1 MKIKNSISILIIAL
15 FISVIFVFFGKS
27 VFASTTD
34 GTIDPIYKYAWGENT
49 GWINFGAPNGNVH
62 ITDLGL
68 SGYGLSENVG
78 WINLANVVNDG
89 EGNLSGYAWS
99 ENTGWIKFNPANGG
113 VIINSSGEFIGSALS
128 ENVGWIIF
136 GGDYKV
142 KTDWRPQSTRIPPT
156 VSLTAPAAGS
166 YLRGSTVS
174 ITASSS
180 DNIAVASLQFK
191 LDGSNLGSLVV
202 NPSSPYLIFWN
213 TILEN
218 NGSHILQAVV
228 TDSSGN
234 ITTSSPISVTVDNDA
249 PTVSITAPADAS
261 SLRGTNNITVSASD
275 NIAVTNLQLRLDN
288 SNLGS
293 SVPNPSSPYSTTWD
307 TTGASNGAHILR
319 AVVTDQAGNISTSSP
334 ISVTVDNSAP
344 TVSVTAPSEGAFIRG
359 SFINVAA
366 TTTDNIGVFGVQ
378 FKLDNVNL
386 EAEDI
391 FSPYAVS
398 WNTVLA
404 SNGAHT
410 LTAVA
415 RDDAGNITISSPISI
430 TVDNEVPTVSILVP
444 VDGSIVS
451 GTSVNISADAN
462 DNIGVIGVQYKLDNV
477 NFQAE
482 QTVYPYSISWDTM
495 TASSGPHT
503 LLAVARDEAGNI
515 TTSSPV
521 SVTVDN
527 IAPTIS
533 ITAPTNGSTVSG
545 LSVALTATTSDNIGV
560 AGVQFKLDGSNLGT
574 ELTSL
579 PFSIIWDSTQVSDG
593 GHTLIAV
600 ARDQVGHITISSPIV
615 ITVHNAPPPP
625 TTGGSGGG
633 FHYDLPFPPLG
644 GFKVII
650 NDNAAETNSIFVTL
664 NLIAGNDSIR
674 MAISNTADFNNSDQ
688 EPYQPTK
695 IWNICK
701 GLSSCEEG
709 EHIVY
714 VKFYNVFGMSS
725 GAVFA
730 GIIYNTSAVIVK
742 PIVVPPVIVPPVVKP
757 GEPTPTPVTKP
768 EVPASPQKPISILPP
783 VIGNI
788 IPPIIKEIGNII
800 QPIIPIINGI
810 FNPPSEQ
817 KPPEIPIEQVVKKE
831 VPLSL
836 KGQWVLIDPARLK
849 EFALAPLPNSLT
861 NLAKEF
867 PALNKIFQQVGVN
880 KITDVSKLSGVSL
893 TLPGLNESAGIVA
906 APVEPGKFT
915 IPKGIPLAQ
924 LSIEAKAKIPANIVF
939 ANTSDLIDI
948 QNTLSLNNKGDS
960 ELTTFVIS
968 GQKMHL
974 TIKPDLPAKG
984 VTGYVVFRSKNK
996 VNVSYNFSLEDL
1008 MASVMFASPAFAQEQ
1023 AQPVPLEEKLVLS
1036 QFDYQYAG
1044 DGIFTA
1050 DITAPVVDGQ
1060 YEIISVI
1067 NYVDEN
1073 LSPKAVH
1080 MITVV
1085 DPEGYVYEAT
1095 KDGKETRIPGAVISL
1110 YWLNP
1115 ETKQYG
1121 LWPAKDYQ
1129 QENDQITGLSGNYS
1143 FLVPPGTYYLQASAP
1158 GYLSYEGKPFEVA
1171 RGGGIHENIQLKNK
1185 FWWLSI
1191 LDWKTLLLI
1200 IVTLLLVYNF
1210 YRDKLRDVFGKNK
1223 K

>member
-49 GWINFGAPNGNVH
+49 GWINFGATNGNVH
-62 ITDLGL
+62 ITDSGF

-78 WINLANVVNDG
+78 WINLADVVNDG

-113 VIINSSGEFIGSALS
+113 VIINSLGEFTGSALG
-128 ENVGWIIF
+128 ENIGWIIF

-142 KTDWRPQSTRIPPT
+142 KTDWRPQSTRIPPN
-156 VSLTAPAAGS
+156 VSIIAPAAGS

-191 LDGSNLGSLVV
+191 LDGSNLGSLIT
-202 NPSSPYLIFWN
+202 NPSSPYSISWN
-213 TILEN
+213 TILEDE
-218 NGSHILQAVV
+218 GSHTLRAVV
-228 TDSSGN
+228 IDSNGNIATSAPIAVTVDNSAPTISLTAPSDGAFIHGSFINVTATTSDNIGVFGVQFKLDNTNLEAEDIFAPYAISWNTVLTSDGAHTLTAVARDSAGN
-234 ITTSSPISVTVDNDA
+234 ITTSSPISVTVDNEA
-249 PTVSITAPADAS
+249 PTVSFLVPAD
-261 SLRGTNNITVSASD
+261 
-275 NIAVTNLQLRLDN
+275 
-288 SNLGS
+288 GS
-293 SVPNPSSPYSTTWD
+293 V
-307 TTGASNGAHILR
+307 
-319 AVVTDQAGNISTSSP
+319 
-334 ISVTVDNSAP
+334 
-344 TVSVTAPSEGAFIRG
+344 
-359 SFINVAA
+359 
-366 TTTDNIGVFGVQ
+366 
-378 FKLDNVNL
+378 
-386 EAEDI
+386 
-391 FSPYAVS
+391 
-398 WNTVLA
+398 
-404 SNGAHT
+404 
-410 LTAVA
+410 
-415 RDDAGNITISSPISI
+415 
-430 TVDNEVPTVSILVP
+430 
-444 VDGSIVS
+444 VS
-451 GTSVNISADAN
+451 GASVNISAYAN
-462 DNIGVIGVQYKLDNV
+462 DNIGVIGVQYKLDGI
-477 NFQAE
+477 NFKAE
-482 QTVYPYSISWDTM
+482 QTVYPYSISWDT
-495 TASSGPHT
+495 TIASSGSHT
-503 LLAVARDEAGNI
+503 LLAIARDAAGNI

-521 SVTVDN
+521 LVTVDN

-533 ITAPTNGSTVSG
+533 ITSPTAGATVSG
-545 LSVALTATTSDNIGV
+545 LSVAVIATTSDNVGV
-560 AGVQFKLDGSNLGT
+560 AGVQFKLDGANLGT
-574 ELTSL
+574 EIVSA
-579 PFSIIWDSTQVSDG
+579 PYSIIWDSTQVSDG
-593 GHTLIAV
+593 AHLFTAIARDFAGHETESTAV
-600 ARDQVGHITISSPIV
+600 A
-615 ITVHNAPPPP
+615 ITVHNAPAPVPPA
-625 TTGGSGGG
+625 TGGGG

-644 GFKVII
+644 GFKIFI

-664 NLIAGNDSIR
+664 NLAAGNDSVK

-757 GEPTPTPVTKP
+757 GEPAPITKP
-768 EVPASPQKPISILPP
+768 GTTPITEPVVTVPPKKPVSIIPP

-788 IPPIIKEIGNII
+788 ITPVIKGIGTII

-810 FNPPSEQ
+810 FNPPSEV
-817 KPPEIPIEQVVKKE
+817 KPPEIPIEQVVNLE
-831 VPLSL
+831 APLSL
-836 KGQWVLIDPARLK
+836 KGQWTLIDSSPLR
-849 EFALAPLPNSLT
+849 EFALAPLPNSLI

-867 PALNKIFQQVGVN
+867 PQLDKIFQEVGVE

-893 TLPGLNESAGIVA
+893 TLPGLSESAGVPQA
-906 APVEPGKFT
+906 EVEPGKFAL
-915 IPKGIPLAQ
+915 PKGIPLAE
-924 LSIEAKAKIPANIVF
+924 LSATAKAKIPTNIVF
-939 ANTSDLIDI
+939 ADAAAGLIDI
-948 QNTLSLNNKGDS
+948 QNTLTLNNKGDS
-960 ELTTFVIS
+960 ELTTSVIS

-974 TIKPDLPAKG
+974 TIKPDFPAKG
-984 VTGYVVFRSKNK
+984 VTGYVVFRSRDK
-996 VNVSYNFSLEDL
+996 VNVSSDFNLEDL
-1008 MASVMFASPAFAQEQ
+1008 MASALFASPAFAQEQ

-1036 QFDYQYAG
+1036 QFDYQDAG

-1050 DITAPVVDGQ
+1050 DINAPVVDGQ

-1067 NYVDEN
+1067 NYVDQN
-1073 LSPKAVH
+1073 MAPKAVS
-1080 MITVV
+1080 MIAVV
-1085 DPEGYVYEAT
+1085 DPEGYVYEANN
-1095 KDGKETRIPGAVISL
+1095 GKETRIPGAVISL

-1115 ETKQYG
+1115 ETSKYE

-1129 QENDQITGLSGNYS
+1129 QENNQVTDVSGVYS

-1171 RGGGIHENIQLKNK
+1171 QGGGIHDNIQMKPK

-1191 LDWKTLLLI
+1191 FDWKTLLLV
-1200 IVTLLLVYNF
+1200 IVALFLLYNF
-1210 YRDKLRDVFGKNK
+1210 YRDKLRDVSRKNK